1 MFFTADEAATI
12 EAAVDRL
19 IPPDS
24 RGPGGKDAG
33 CAVFIDRQLAGP
45 YGRAEGLYTRPPF
58 MPGAATQGYQLPGS
72 PAARYRT
79 GLRALADYIK
89 SNFTGKSFNNLAP
102 GDQDTVL
109 KGLESGAIVLKDV
122 KSAEFFALLLA
133 NTQEGFFADPIYGG
147 NRDMASWKLIG
158 FPARVTIIANGLASQ
173 RGLSLPPVGIMG
185 RSDGRGEYDG
195 PQTPRQDV
203 VIIGFGWT
211 GSILATNC
219 KAGLNV
225 VAIERGPWRDTATDF
240 HPPMRRTNFA
250 TRAARSVFASR
261 PANADDSQQSEP
273 NGAADP
279 QLFRLPSGQ
288 RRRRGRDPL
297 ERTDLALSADGFQ
310 LRSHLEER
318 YGKDAL
324 AR

>member
-1 MFFTADEAATI
+1 MHRIISSQPSRRSLLASATAFVLVGTTLARARTLSGSLPWEAGTATPPVVVRPGPWMFFTADEAAVI

-58 MPGAATQGYQLPGS
+58 MPGAATQGYQLPDS

-89 SNFTGKSFNNLAP
+89 SNFAGKSFNNLAP

-109 KGLESGAIVLKDV
+109 KGLESGSIALKDV

-158 FPARVTIIANGLASQ
+158 FPGARYDYRDWVERHNESYP
-173 RGLSLPPVGIMG
+173 LPPVSIMG
-185 RSDGRGEYDG
+185 RSD
-195 PQTPRQDV
+195 
-203 VIIGFGWT
+203 WT
-211 GSILATNC
+211 
-219 KAGLNV
+219 V
-225 VAIERGPWRDTATDF
+225 RE
-240 HPPMRRTNFA
+240 
-250 TRAARSVFASR
+250 
-261 PANADDSQQSEP
+261 
-273 NGAADP
+273 
-279 QLFRLPSGQ
+279 
-288 RRRRGRDPL
+288 
-297 ERTDLALSADGFQ
+297 
-310 LRSHLEER
+310 
-318 YGKDAL
+318 
-324 AR
+324 